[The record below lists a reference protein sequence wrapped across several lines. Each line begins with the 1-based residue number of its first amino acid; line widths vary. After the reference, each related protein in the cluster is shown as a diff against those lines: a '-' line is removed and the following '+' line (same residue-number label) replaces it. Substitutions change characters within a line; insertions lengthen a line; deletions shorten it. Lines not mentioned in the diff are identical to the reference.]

1 MFLRQ
6 PKISIWV
13 LDVTY
18 YIYSMRVS
26 TKGISYYW
34 HHHARHSI
42 PFCKRYEETVESFL
56 LRFPELRDK
65 VYTAL
70 NNKEHCY
77 GGTEGI
83 VNFYPESYKYD
94 RVH

>member
-1 MFLRQ
+1 MQ
-6 PKISIWV
+6 DI
-13 LDVTY
+13 
-18 YIYSMRVS
+18 IYLSVS
-26 TKGISYYW
+26 VI
-34 HHHARHSI
+34 
-42 PFCKRYEETVESFL
+42 ESFL